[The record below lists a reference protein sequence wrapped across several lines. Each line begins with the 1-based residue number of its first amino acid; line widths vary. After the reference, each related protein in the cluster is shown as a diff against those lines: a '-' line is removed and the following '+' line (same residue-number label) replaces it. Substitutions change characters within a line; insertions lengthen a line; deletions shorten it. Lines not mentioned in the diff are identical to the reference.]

1 MVKLIPNSWLNQTPD
16 KLSKRLNRQPI
27 VVVTSQFTIEWEL
40 LQTAKQKARGELQT
54 HREVLDLDEMLLL
67 RTEQFQ
73 GLGRQVS
80 NAHEIYH
87 QVVSLCYRA
96 HT

>member
-27 VVVTSQFTIEWEL
+27 VVVISQLTIEWEL
-40 LQTAKQKARGELQT
+40 LQAAKQKARGELQT
-54 HREVLDLDEMLLL
+54 HREVLDLDVLLL
-67 RTEQFQ
+67 HTEQFQ

-96 HT
+96 RT